1 MLVRLLYGKNR
12 LSCEEGSGSA
22 DIPRREKEALM
33 SGTQRQEIGALLS
46 KNVTMTKTSL
56 TRRQL
61 AQVALAGAAG
71 TLMGRTA
78 AAQNTEIPPMPV
90 PPSKTSDAGPF
101 LAEAVPLSAGYALT
115 PTQAREVAAALKDY
129 PGDFG
134 KARTYPIPAEVM
146 PAWITTAPPTKGGR
160 GK

>member
-1 MLVRLLYGKNR
+1 
-12 LSCEEGSGSA
+12 
-22 DIPRREKEALM
+22 
-33 SGTQRQEIGALLS
+33 
-46 KNVTMTKTSL
+46 MTKTSL

-71 TLMGRTA
+71 TLLSRATD
-78 AAQNTEIPPMPV
+78 AQNTEVPPMPV
-90 PPSKTSDAGPF
+90 PNMPVPARTAETQAADEGPF

-129 PGDFG
+129 PGEFG
-134 KARTYPIPAEVM
+134 HARTYPIPDGVM
-146 PAWITTAPPTKGGR
+146 PAWVTTPPPTFKGGR